1 MREEAMNLEDIRKNI
16 DRLDAEILKL
26 LNDRMEQALLAAKF
40 KKRIEDSRR
49 EAAVLEGIKKG
60 STSLISREFLQGIYG
75 PIIEESKKLQN
86 KRYKLIAFQGNHGAY
101 GEVAA
106 REWDADLIP
115 MPCRSF
121 EKVFEGIKAGFFD
134 YGIVPVEN
142 ALGGVI
148 GRVNELLISTDLNIV
163 GAVELGIHHCL
174 LALPETDHRELQA
187 VYSHPQA
194 LAQCRRFLARNK
206 LTPVHYGDTAGAA
219 EMLTAKRPKA
229 CAAIAS
235 RSAAELYD
243 LKIVKENIE
252 DLATNMTRFLVLSK
266 DENPEEGT
274 KCSVVF
280 STEHKAGTLFRVL
293 EVFARQGINLTRI
306 ESVPDKPGTYA
317 FFVDFQS
324 GSRDEAAIKAME
336 AAKAITRRFK
346 LLGCYR
352 ERKVL

>member
-1 MREEAMNLEDIRKNI
+1 MNLDDIRKNI
-16 DRLDAEILKL
+16 DRLDAKILKL
-26 LNDRMEQALLAAKF
+26 LNDRMEQALLAGKF
-40 KKRIEDSRR
+40 KTRIEDSRR

-60 STSLISREFLQGIYG
+60 STSLISSEFLQGIYDS
-75 PIIEESKKLQN
+75 IIKESKNLQN

-101 GEVAA
+101 SEVAA
-106 REWDADLIP
+106 REWDAGLIP
-115 MPCRSF
+115 MPCKSF
-121 EKVFEGIKAGFFD
+121 EKVFEGIQDGHFD

-148 GRVNELLISTDLNIV
+148 GRVNELLISTDLNIM

-174 LALPETDHRELQA
+174 LALPDTDHREIHS

-194 LAQCRRFLARNK
+194 LAQCRRFLVRNK
-206 LTPVHYGDTAGAA
+206 LTPVNYGDTAGAA
-219 EMLTAKRPKA
+219 EMLAAKKPKA

-235 RSAAELYD
+235 RFAAELYD
-243 LKIVKENIE
+243 LQIVKENIE
-252 DLATNMTRFLVLSK
+252 DLASNMTRFLVLAK
-266 DENPEEGT
+266 GENPEEGT

-293 EVFARQGINLTRI
+293 EVFAGQGINLTRI

-317 FFVDFQS
+317 FFLDFQS
-324 GSRDEAAIKAME
+324 CSNNDKAIRAME
-336 AAKAITRRFK
+336 AAKAITRQFK